1 MNLTLTSSTKCGI
14 AVLVSAVG
22 LALPAFADVIDF
34 ESQPAGPSFYDEA
47 SPIPQ
52 TIVTDNTT
60 ITGGVILTNTA
71 FLPADQTSVYG
82 TTSFVSGMTNPI
94 VLTNTDGFNNFFFD
108 LLNGLTTPTSFEVAD
123 NEGHSRIFTGV
134 ASNTD
139 DGEVLVGFASTGTQV
154 TISDISG
161 GDWDFFIDNIHF
173 DEALPPSLGGSP
185 APDGASTAGLLAAGV
200 AGLAALAA
208 YRRRA
213 TA

>member
-1 MNLTLTSSTKCGI
+1 MKLIPTVSTKIGI
-14 AVLVSAVG
+14 AAIVSAVG

-34 ESQPAGPSFYDEA
+34 ESQPAGPSLYVEA

-60 ITGGVILTNTA
+60 FTGGVILTDTSA
-71 FLPADQTSVYG
+71 LPADETTVYG
-82 TTSFVSGMTNPI
+82 TTDLVGGGMTNPI
-94 VLTNTDGFNNFFFD
+94 VVTNPDGFNNFFFN

-123 NEGHSRIFTGV
+123 NEGHSQIFDNI
-134 ASNTD
+134 ASNL
-139 DGEVLVGFASTGTQV
+139 DGGDVLVGFASTGTQV

-161 GDWDFFIDNIHF
+161 GNWDFFIDNIHF
-173 DEALPPSLGGSP
+173 DEALPPSLGGSV
-185 APDGASTAGLLAAGV
+185 PDGASTAGLLAAGL
-200 AGLAALAA
+200 AGLVAIS